1 MLRKTVVYI
10 FTLFL
15 LCPGLL
21 NAQQLAPKG
30 LFLSDSIKIGEEVIY
45 SLSIEYPR
53 GSNLIFPDSLY
64 DFSPFEYIS
73 KTAFFTKSDS
83 IKSFDSVVYYLST
96 FEIDP
101 IQKLALPVF
110 LTSPGDST
118 SYYAQEDS
126 ILLHQLI
133 TQMPDSIAF
142 KANSE
147 YANVKLDFNYPY
159 LIFGLSIFLLLLI
172 AVILIFGKQIRKRI
186 SLYRLKKRHEK
197 FLSVFNDMLSRTQ
210 NRKEDAESLLLI
222 WKKYMEKL
230 ENAPFTK
237 LTTKE
242 IVRIQPDDSLKLN
255 LKNIDKG
262 IYGHENIKNLAS
274 SFTELKN
281 YAFER
286 LNVKMNLIKN
296 AK

>member
-1 MLRKTVVYI
+1 M
-10 FTLFL
+10 
-15 LCPGLL
+15 
-21 NAQQLAPKG
+21 
-30 LFLSDSIKIGEEVIY
+30 IY

-126 ILLHQLI
+126 ILLQQLI

-172 AVILIFGKQIRKRI
+172 AVILIFGKQIRKKI

>member
-1 MLRKTVVYI
+1 MLRKTVIYI
-10 FTLFL
+10 FTSFL
-15 LCPGLL
+15 LFPGLL
-21 NAQQLAPKG
+21 PAQQLEPRG

-53 GSNLIFPDSLY
+53 DNNVIFPDSLY
-64 DFSPFEYIS
+64 DFAPFEYIK
-73 KTAFFTKSDS
+73 KTEFFTSSDS
-83 IKSFDSVVYYLST
+83 VKSFDSILYHLST

-101 IQKLALPVF
+101 VQKLGLPVF
-110 LTSPGDST
+110 LTAEGDSI
-118 SYYAQEDS
+118 SYYAAEDS
-126 ILLHQLI
+126 IFLQQLI
-133 TQMPDSIAF
+133 TQMPDSIAL
-142 KANSE
+142 KENSK
-147 YANVKLDFNYPY
+147 YVNVKLAFNYPY

-172 AVILIFGKQIRKRI
+172 AVALIFGRQISKRLR
-186 SLYRLKKRHEK
+186 LYRLKKRHEK
-197 FLSVFNDMLSRTQ
+197 FLLAFNQRLAQTQ
-210 NRKEDAESLLLI
+210 DKKEDAESLLLI

-242 IVRIQPDDSLKLN
+242 IVRIQPNESLKVN
-255 LKNIDKG
+255 LKDIDKG
-262 IYGHENIKNLAS
+262 IYGHGNIGKLAS
-274 SFTELKN
+274 NFSELKE

>member
-1 MLRKTVVYI
+1 MLRKTVIYI
-10 FTLFL
+10 FTSFL
-15 LCPGLL
+15 LFPGLL
-21 NAQQLAPKG
+21 PAQQLEPRG

-53 GSNLIFPDSLY
+53 DNNVIFPDSLY
-64 DFSPFEYIS
+64 DFAPFEYIK
-73 KTAFFTKSDS
+73 KTEFFTSSDS
-83 IKSFDSVVYYLST
+83 VKSFDSILYHLST

-101 IQKLALPVF
+101 VQKLGLPVF
-110 LTSPGDST
+110 LTAEGDSI
-118 SYYAQEDS
+118 SYYAAEDS
-126 ILLHQLI
+126 IFLQQLI
-133 TQMPDSIAF
+133 TQMPDSIAL
-142 KANSE
+142 KENSE
-147 YANVKLDFNYPY
+147 YVNVKLAFNYPY

-172 AVILIFGKQIRKRI
+172 AVALIFGRQISKRLR
-186 SLYRLKKRHEK
+186 LYRLKKRHEK
-197 FLSVFNDMLSRTQ
+197 FLLVFNQRLAQTQ
-210 NRKEDAESLLLI
+210 DKKEDAESLLLI

-242 IVRIQPDDSLKLN
+242 IVRIQPNESLKVN
-255 LKNIDKG
+255 LKDIDKG
-262 IYGHENIKNLAS
+262 IYGHGNIGKLAS
-274 SFTELKN
+274 NFSELKE